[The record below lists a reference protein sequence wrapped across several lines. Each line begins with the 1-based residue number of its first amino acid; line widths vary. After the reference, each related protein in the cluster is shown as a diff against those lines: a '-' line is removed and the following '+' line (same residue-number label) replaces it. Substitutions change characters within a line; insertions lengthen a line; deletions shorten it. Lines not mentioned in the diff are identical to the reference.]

1 MKRYIVTPSRCTACR
16 SCELACAF
24 RHGSMGLPGKTR
36 IRAYMIAE
44 GRHMPLTCLQCEEA
58 ACVKVCPVGALVR
71 NEQTGAVDVLDAK
84 CIGCEACM
92 AACPFGAMAMLAKPD
107 SGPTAYKCD
116 LCGGDPACVLFC
128 PTKAL
133 QYVEPPRRTQSP
145 R

>member
-1 MKRYIVTPSRCTACR
+1 
-16 SCELACAF
+16 
-24 RHGSMGLPGKTR
+24 MGLPGKTR